1 MPAYAW
7 EFLNK
12 QDSEYAYSKY
22 AKSLNLAK
30 FWIWQGSQY
39 AICFTAFQIVRI
51 FLAWQSS
58 KYIKVTQGA
67 TMWLNVSVLDVNI
80 PEDVWISNN
89 KQAFEY
95 VTLQVNEYLLR
106 DIQDWSKI

>member
-12 QDSEYAYSKY
+12 QDSEYAYTKY
-22 AKSLNLAK
+22 AKSLNLTK

-39 AICFTAFQIVRI
+39 AICFTAFRIVRI

-58 KYIKVTQGA
+58 KYISGSRYASILNIKVTQGA
-67 TMWLNVSVLDVNI
+67 TMELNMSVLDVNI

-95 VTLQVNEYLLR
+95 VSYDT
-106 DIQDWSKI
+106 